1 MMTNNKAIIILSGG
15 MDSVTTLALAKD
27 KKFDCYSLT
36 FNYGQKSISEIHAAS
51 YYSNKYKCIEHKV
64 FNINFNNFTNSA
76 LTNSSMDVIDDS
88 KKAIPSTYVPM
99 RNIIFLSIACS
110 WGESIGVDNIF
121 IGANA
126 IDYSGYPDCR
136 ENFLDAYE
144 KMINLGSKT
153 GSDGGKFNIFRP
165 LVNMSKIN
173 IIKLG
178 KSLGLDYTNTVSCYQ
193 ATENGEACGL
203 CESCVFRK
211 NAFLNN
217 GLKDE
222 TIYI

>member
-1 MMTNNKAIIILSGG
+1 MSNKAVIILSGG

-27 KKFDCYSLT
+27 RGYDCYTLS
-36 FNYGQKSISEIHAAS
+36 FNYGQKSISELDAAL
-51 YYSNKYKCIEHKV
+51 YYSKKYHCIKHKV
-64 FNINFNNFTNSA
+64 FDINFGDFTDSA
-76 LTNSSMDVIDDS
+76 LTNSSASVLDNS
-88 KKAIPSTYVPM
+88 EASIPKTYVPM

-110 WGESIGVDNIF
+110 WAENINSTNIF

-136 ENFLDAYE
+136 EEFLDSFE

-153 GSDGGKFNIFRP
+153 GSEGKIFNIHRP
-165 LVNMSKIN
+165 LVEMSKIE

-178 KSLGLDYTNTVSCYQ
+178 HSLGLDYRNTISCYQ
-193 ATENGEACGL
+193 ATKDGKACGL
-203 CESCVFRK
+203 CESCIFRK
-211 NAFLNN
+211 KAFVENN
-217 GLKDE
+217 LVDE

>member
-1 MMTNNKAIIILSGG
+1 
-15 MDSVTTLALAKD
+15 
-27 KKFDCYSLT
+27 
-36 FNYGQKSISEIHAAS
+36 
-51 YYSNKYKCIEHKV
+51 
-64 FNINFNNFTNSA
+64 
-76 LTNSSMDVIDDS
+76 
-88 KKAIPSTYVPM
+88 
-99 RNIIFLSIACS
+99 IFLSIACS